1 MYIEAGGGGMRDG
14 LYNVGGV
21 EGPGGGRGSSVRKNT
36 KAHRLHFF
44 AWQCAF

>member
-1 MYIEAGGGGMRDG
+1 MRDG

-21 EGPGGGRGSSVRKNT
+21 EGPGGGRGLSVRKNT
-36 KAHRLHFF
+36 KKHRLHFF